1 MLIIFKLEGSR
12 EMGTGNRKGPS
23 LYFPGKRN
31 KLQETE
37 AFDNGGGHIWPS
49 SLSKAAFFAN
59 PLNNAS
65 FSGGP

>member
-1 MLIIFKLEGSR
+1 
-12 EMGTGNRKGPS
+12 MGTGNRKGAL

-31 KLQETE
+31 KLQKTE
-37 AFDNGGGHIWPS
+37 AFDNEGGHIGPS
-49 SLSKAAFFAN
+49 SLSKADFFAN